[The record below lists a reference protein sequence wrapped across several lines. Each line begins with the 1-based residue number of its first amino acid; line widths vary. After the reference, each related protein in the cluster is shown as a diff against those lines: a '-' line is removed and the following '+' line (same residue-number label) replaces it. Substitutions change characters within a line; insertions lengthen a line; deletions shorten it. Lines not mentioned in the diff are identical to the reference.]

1 MKKLDSGAV
10 AAEDQQQVEGRVD
23 RKGTPIVTKMRSE
36 DRKMKSKHKVTF
48 IDQIDSSKDLCTTH
62 LVLSYKKYN
71 SMNTFDPYEFNENDG
86 QNGQ

>member
-48 IDQIDSSKDLCTTH
+48 ID
-62 LVLSYKKYN
+62 
-71 SMNTFDPYEFNENDG
+71 
-86 QNGQ
+86 